1 MVADPNI
8 LKKTAS
14 LKTSPVVENISQQ
27 RSFCMALSSQFRACK
42 ATFPLVLLFA
52 IKLLK
57 IKL

>member
-27 RSFCMALSSQFRACK
+27 RAFCLALSNQSRARK
-42 ATFPLVLLFA
+42 GTFVSV
-52 IKLLK
+52 I
-57 IKL
+57 